1 MGRVERCQWGRFSSQ
16 SHTRLRREGAAQ
28 AGTLRET
35 TQRLGRDM
43 PNSVALGERIR
54 RARGRAGW
62 SQQQLGDVIGKT
74 RLTIHNYES
83 GKSTPGP
90 VERQAIAEALHV
102 PLDYIEGR
110 MESLTTQHGDEPDEG
125 GEMAVPRSLPHRVRV
140 WVYKFLLQLVEGG
153 ATDEE
158 VREARALLT
167 APAITGYLADGA
179 PRAASLSEAEII
191 ESLEAIGEHVIRRV
205 LRKHGR
211 NV

>member
-1 MGRVERCQWGRFSSQ
+1 
-16 SHTRLRREGAAQ
+16 
-28 AGTLRET
+28 
-35 TQRLGRDM
+35 M
-43 PNSVALGERIR
+43 PHSVLLGERIR
-54 RARGRAGW
+54 RARGQAGW
-62 SQQQLGDVIGKT
+62 SQQKLGDAIGVS
-74 RLTIHNYES
+74 RLTVHNYES

-90 VERQAIAEALHV
+90 VTRQAIAEALHV

-110 MESLTTQHGDEPDEG
+110 MENLTSEIIANGHTDDG
-125 GEMAVPRSLPHRVRV
+125 GEMVVPRTLPHRVRV

-179 PRAASLSEAEII
+179 ARAASLSESEII

-211 NV
+211 DV

>member
-1 MGRVERCQWGRFSSQ
+1 MGHGV
-16 SHTRLRREGAAQ
+16 
-28 AGTLRET
+28 
-35 TQRLGRDM
+35 M
-43 PNSVALGERIR
+43 IGERIR

-62 SQQQLGDVIGKT
+62 SQQQLGDAIGKS

-83 GKSTPGP
+83 GKSMPGA
-90 VERQAIAEALHV
+90 VERAAIAEALHV
-102 PLDYIEGR
+102 PLDFIEGR
-110 MESLTTQHGDEPDEG
+110 LTLDAENGHTPPEAEAPDSETI
-125 GEMAVPRSLPHRVRV
+125 VPRSLPQRVRV

-179 PRAASLSEAEII
+179 PRAAQLTEAEII
-191 ESLEAIGEHVIRRV
+191 ESLEAIGEHVVRRV

>member
-1 MGRVERCQWGRFSSQ
+1 MSQ
-16 SHTRLRREGAAQ
+16 QSML
-28 AGTLRET
+28 
-35 TQRLGRDM
+35 M
-43 PNSVALGERIR
+43 GERIR

-62 SQQQLGDVIGKT
+62 SQQQLGDAIGKS

-83 GKSTPGP
+83 GKSMPGP

-102 PLDYIEGR
+102 PLDFIEGR
-110 MESLTTQHGDEPDEG
+110 AENPTSETVAPAAEGDTVV
-125 GEMAVPRSLPHRVRV
+125 VPRSLPHRVRV
-140 WVYKFLLQLVEGG
+140 WVYQFLLQLVEGG

-167 APAITGYLADGA
+167 APAITGYLAEGA
-179 PRAASLSEAEII
+179 PRAASLSETEII

-211 NV
+211 DV

>member
-1 MGRVERCQWGRFSSQ
+1 MYNIVSS
-16 SHTRLRREGAAQ
+16 GANI
-28 AGTLRET
+28 GKV
-35 TQRLGRDM
+35 GSM
-43 PNSVALGERIR
+43 PHSVIMGERIQ
-54 RARGRAGW
+54 RARERAGW
-62 SQQQLGDVIGKT
+62 SQKQLGDAIGKS
-74 RLTIHNYES
+74 RLTIHNYEH

-110 MESLTTQHGDEPDEG
+110 MDSLTSSTEPGGAVDEAG
-125 GEMAVPRSLPHRVRV
+125 QIIVPRSLPHRVRV
-140 WVYKFLLQLVEGG
+140 WVYQFLLQLVEGG
-153 ATDEE
+153 ATDDE

-211 NV
+211 DV